1 MGDKKTRQQWVRIM
15 NTLTCKAVMLALH
28 EYSDGECKFKDNNT
42 S

>member
-1 MGDKKTRQQWVRIM
+1 MGTYYEHID
-15 NTLTCKAVMLALH
+15 CKAVKLALH